1 MVAVIDDLD
10 IVERYMILL
19 LGVKDFEPVRNR
31 AYLQREMYVM
41 SQMFENLSVKT
52 NYQPYFLGPYSATV
66 SGSITSLTN
75 LELIR
80 MKTDR
85 IELTRSGKQCFTM
98 LKNIANEQTIQKI
111 AESKVYLN
119 DLSTDELSVIIHFS
133 YLSKHETLN
142 DEDVLKSRKQI
153 AVSLYQKN
161 KVDAQK
167 AADIAGETLK
177 DFLANFKT
185 ANYQHAA

>member
-19 LGVKDFEPVRNR
+19 LGVKDFEPVLNR